1 MTFSLTMRKLL
12 DVHTAA
18 EAELKARFEEIFL
31 RHRGVAF
38 AGRRDHHFNE
48 RWTPDS
54 AASGYQFSG
63 YEINNGDV
71 VLHGEEHNA
80 GYLYRISISF
90 PLGLLD
96 QMSAIDAHFEQ
107 QSKCLRDSKELPYE
121 LGDDSKVS
129 EDPFLL

>member
-12 DVHTAA
+12 DVHSAA
-18 EAELKARFEEIFL
+18 ETALKARFEEIFL

-38 AGRRDHHFNE
+38 AGRKDHHFNE
-48 RWTPDS
+48 RWTPDT

-71 VLHGEEHNA
+71 VLHGLEQNA
-80 GYLYRISISF
+80 GYMYRISISF
-90 PLGLLD
+90 PLDLLD
-96 QMSAIDAHFEQ
+96 ELSAIDAHFEQ
-107 QSKCLRDSKELPYE
+107 QSKYLRDSRESPYE

-129 EDPFLL
+129 DDPCLL

>member
-18 EAELKARFEEIFL
+18 EAELRARFEEIFL

-48 RWTPDS
+48 RWTPDT

-63 YEINNGDV
+63 YEIANGEV
-71 VLHGEEHNA
+71 VLHGTEHNG
-80 GYLYRISISF
+80 GYMYRISISF
-90 PLGLLD
+90 PVEFLD
-96 QMSAIDAHFEQ
+96 QPSAIDAHFEQ
-107 QSKCLRDSKELPYE
+107 QSKGLRDSKEPPYQ

-129 EDPFLL
+129 DDPFLL